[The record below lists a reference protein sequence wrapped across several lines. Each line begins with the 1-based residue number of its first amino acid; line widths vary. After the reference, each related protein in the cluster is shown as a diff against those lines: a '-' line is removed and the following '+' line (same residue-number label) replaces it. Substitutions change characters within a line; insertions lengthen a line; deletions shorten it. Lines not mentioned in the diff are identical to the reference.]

1 MKYVEVTIEQALEM
15 NKGNKNSKVLVA
27 INNLEE
33 DEVVAFVR
41 KTKSECENI
50 IKDAQTLVHNC
61 DDFMDSLM
69 CYSHRQDIK
78 SIQPIGVLSTILVD
92 QSDKK

>member
-15 NKGNKNSKVLVA
+15 NKGDKNSKVLVA

-33 DEVVAFVR
+33 DDVVAFVR
-41 KTKSECENI
+41 KTRTECENI

-69 CYSHRQDIK
+69 CYSKRQENIK
-78 SIQPIGVLSTILVD
+78 SIRPIGVLSTILME
-92 QSDKK
+92 

>member
-15 NKGNKNSKVLVA
+15 NKGDKNSKVLVA

-33 DEVVAFVR
+33 DDVVAFVL
-41 KTKSECENI
+41 KTRTECENI

-61 DDFMDSLM
+61 DEFMDSLM
-69 CYSHRQDIK
+69 CYSKRQEDIK
-78 SIQPIGVLSTILVD
+78 SIRPVGVLSTILME
-92 QSDKK
+92 

>member
-1 MKYVEVTIEQALEM
+1 MKYVEVTIEQALEI
-15 NKGNKNSKVLVA
+15 NKGDKNSKVLVA

-33 DEVVAFVR
+33 DDVVAFVR
-41 KTKSECENI
+41 KTRTECENI

-69 CYSHRQDIK
+69 CYSKKQEDIR
-78 SIQPIGVLSTILVD
+78 SIRPVGILSTILME
-92 QSDKK
+92 

>member
-15 NKGNKNSKVLVA
+15 NKGDKNSKVLVSV
-27 INNLEE
+27 NNLEE
-33 DEVVAFVR
+33 NDVVAFVR
-41 KTKSECENI
+41 KTRTECENI

-69 CYSHRQDIK
+69 CYSKRQENIK
-78 SIQPIGVLSTILVD
+78 SIRPVGVLSTILME
-92 QSDKK
+92 

>member
-15 NKGNKNSKVLVA
+15 NKGDKNSKVLVA

-33 DEVVAFVR
+33 DDVVAFVR
-41 KTKSECENI
+41 KTRTECENI

-61 DDFMDSLM
+61 DEFMDSLM
-69 CYSHRQDIK
+69 CYSKRQEDIK
-78 SIQPIGVLSTILVD
+78 SIRPVGVLSTILME
-92 QSDKK
+92 

>member
-15 NKGNKNSKVLVA
+15 NKGDKNSKVLVA
-27 INNLEE
+27 VNNLEE
-33 DEVVAFVR
+33 NDVVAFVR
-41 KTKSECENI
+41 KTRTECENI

-69 CYSHRQDIK
+69 CYSKRQDIK
-78 SIQPIGVLSTILVD
+78 SIRPVGVLSTILME
-92 QSDKK
+92 

>member
-15 NKGNKNSKVLVA
+15 NKGDKNSKVLVA

-33 DEVVAFVR
+33 DDVVAFVR
-41 KTKSECENI
+41 KTRTECENI
-50 IKDAQTLVHNC
+50 IRDAQTLVHNC

-69 CYSHRQDIK
+69 CYSKRQENIK
-78 SIQPIGVLSTILVD
+78 SIRPVGILSTILME
-92 QSDKK
+92 

>member
-15 NKGNKNSKVLVA
+15 NKGDKNSKVLVA
-27 INNLEE
+27 VNNLEE
-33 DEVVAFVR
+33 DDVVTFVR
-41 KTKSECENI
+41 KTRTECENI

-69 CYSHRQDIK
+69 CYSKRQENIK
-78 SIQPIGVLSTILVD
+78 SIRPVGVLSTILME
-92 QSDKK
+92 

>member
-15 NKGNKNSKVLVA
+15 NKGDKNSKILVA
-27 INNLEE
+27 VNNLEE
-33 DEVVAFVR
+33 NDVVAFVR
-41 KTKSECENI
+41 KTRTECENI

-69 CYSHRQDIK
+69 CYSKRQENIK
-78 SIQPIGVLSTILVD
+78 SIRPVGVLSTILME
-92 QSDKK
+92 

>member
-15 NKGNKNSKVLVA
+15 NKGDKNSNVLVA

-33 DEVVAFVR
+33 DDVVAFVR
-41 KTKSECENI
+41 KTRTECENI

-69 CYSHRQDIK
+69 CYSKRQENIK
-78 SIQPIGVLSTILVD
+78 LIRPVGVLSTILME
-92 QSDKK
+92 

>member
-15 NKGNKNSKVLVA
+15 NKGDKNSKVLVA
-27 INNLEE
+27 VNNLEE
-33 DEVVAFVR
+33 NDVVAFVR
-41 KTKSECENI
+41 KTRTECENI

-69 CYSHRQDIK
+69 CYSKRQENIK
-78 SIQPIGVLSTILVD
+78 SIRPVGVLSTILME
-92 QSDKK
+92 